1 MDVNNIFIPMIILTN
16 YDNYKKILKEYD
28 ERLKNVRNQ
37 QEKNEIINQYRK
49 ELEIWHR
56 NVMVVSFVILIL
68 SCILLFLANI
78 FFKLTYNDWL
88 ISTLILMYIFC
99 FIIEKYRNKESIMEE
114 IQKYA
119 SEKGFVYL
127 DQIMI
132 F

>member
-1 MDVNNIFIPMIILTN
+1 MIILTN

-88 ISTLILMYIFC
+88 ISTLILVYIFC

-119 SEKGFVYL
+119 SEKGFVSL

>member
-16 YDNYKKILKEYD
+16 YGNYKKILKEYD
-28 ERLKNVRNQ
+28 EILKNVRNR
-37 QEKNEIINQYRK
+37 QEKTEIINQYRK

-56 NVMVVSFVILIL
+56 NVMIVSWVILIL
-68 SCILLFLANI
+68 SCTLLFIANI

-88 ISTLILMYIFC
+88 ISTLILVYIIC

-119 SEKGFVYL
+119 SKKGFVSL

>member
-16 YDNYKKILKEYD
+16 YDKYKKILKEYD
-28 ERLKNVRNQ
+28 KILQNVRNQ
-37 QEKNEIINQYRK
+37 QEKTEIINQYRK

-56 NVMVVSFVILIL
+56 NVMVVSLVILIL

-78 FFKLTYNDWL
+78 FFKLTYNDWV
-88 ISTLILMYIFC
+88 ISVLILVYILC

-119 SEKGFVYL
+119 SQKGFVSL